1 MVWDGM
7 FHAATLVLTL
17 VGVLMLW
24 SDGLA
29 GSSPRRLSV
38 LVGQMILGWG
48 LFNLVEGVI
57 DHHLLNIHHV
67 RDMPSHVPLYDW
79 IFLTVGGVG
88 FSLLGLV
95 LARGN
100 RGLVSPRA

>member
-1 MVWDGM
+1 MGWLGRALGAYR
-7 FHAATLVLTL
+7 FS
-17 VGVLMLW
+17 
-24 SDGLA
+24 SD
-29 GSSPRRLSV
+29 RCFWV
-38 LVGQMILGWG
+38 G

-79 IFLTVGGVG
+79 IFLAVGGVG

-100 RGLVSPRA
+100 RRLVSPRA